1 MKLFS
6 NHSINRKYRSMVAQ
20 SIVANLWTL
29 LIFGILLA
37 LNLLIQNILF
47 ICQSV
52 SEHSEIN
59 MKFTFDDLLLFLII
73 YFTIFIYYFIYTL
86 SISNLILLISH
97 KLKIFKFSM
106 YSKTIV
112 YAIATMCTILQFM
125 ILPVDNITGYNIWII
140 LAYYIVS
147 ILVSVIF
154 LIFLKLRYSEKYKR
168 WIRINLSMIKRS
180 SSGIYFV
187 NETNDT
193 IICFLIPTCGI
204 IFSLIV
210 NI

>member
-1 MKLFS
+1 MKRFR
-6 NHSINRKYRSMVAQ
+6 NHRINRKYRSMVAQ

-37 LNLLIQNILF
+37 LNLLIDIILS

-52 SEHSEIN
+52 REHSDIN
-59 MKFTFDDLLLFLII
+59 MNFTFDDLLLFLII
-73 YFTIFIYYFIYTL
+73 YFTIFIYYFIYTV

-97 KLKIFKFSM
+97 KLKLFKFSM

-112 YAIATMCTILQFM
+112 STIAIICTILQFM
-125 ILPVDNITGYNIWII
+125 ILPVDNFTQYNIGII
-140 LAYYIVS
+140 LIYYIVS
-147 ILVSVIF
+147 VVVSVIF
-154 LIFLKLRYSEKYKR
+154 LIFLKLRYSDKYKR
-168 WIRINLSMIKRS
+168 WIRINLYMIKRS

-193 IICFLIPTCGI
+193 IICFLIPICGI
-204 IFSLIV
+204 IFSLIL